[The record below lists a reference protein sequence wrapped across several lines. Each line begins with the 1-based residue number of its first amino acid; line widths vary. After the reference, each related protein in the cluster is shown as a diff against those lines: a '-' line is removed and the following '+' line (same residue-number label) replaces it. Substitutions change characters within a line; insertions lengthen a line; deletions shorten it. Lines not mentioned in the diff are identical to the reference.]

1 MDKQFTKMPRL
12 PFLFIAGL
20 SIGLILIILFTTNL
34 ADKSISQLK
43 LSSQEAVRVFK
54 GNQLLDGVIN
64 NIFIAENALQNKD
77 SSFAVADTVYNIV
90 EQNTALRKL
99 FTGTEV
105 EAATNDFTAL
115 VDKQVLHFKSRPTPA
130 DTALKNQQS
139 ATIFVA
145 AIDLEEKYGQ
155 YLEKNISGNE
165 KLAAK
170 VLRLDVL
177 LTILIIVTI
186 ATLATI
192 IIAYLLRNIRLIKA
206 VQQQRAEIEK
216 AASIKEQFLANMS
229 HEIRTPINSVIGFTN
244 LLQKTELDMQQE
256 AFVNIIRTAG
266 DNLLSIVNDILDISK
281 IEAGMLHFQKSSFS
295 IMETCYQVETMLYQR
310 ANEKDLEI
318 HTIVDT
324 SVPEIVLGDKERL
337 LQILINLT
345 TNAIKFTDKGHISI
359 NVKATELSDSS
370 VTLRFAVTD
379 TGIGIPPDKLS
390 SIFQRF
396 EQAEADTTRKY
407 GGTGLGLSIVKNLVE
422 MQGGNMGVISE
433 PGKGSEFYFTITYG
447 IGNELKGDLH
457 SEYQNNSISASAAN
471 SNNLSRMKVLAAEDN
486 KMNQLLLTM
495 LLEQWKINLDIVENG
510 ELVLEKLATAN
521 YDLVLMDI
529 QMPIMD
535 GYTAVKKIRSEL
547 KSNIPVVAM
556 TANVLPGE
564 KEKCL
569 EAGMNGYISKP
580 INEPELYSLLVF
592 HSSNAGKLELTETP
606 TVEDPNKY
614 VSEKYLYRIFNGNKE
629 HVAELLG
636 QLIIQYKSEVE
647 RLGKQIETE
656 DLTGAKRTI
665 HSMKTTVSSV
675 KRSSPLMQQL
685 LAMEN
690 TSNNESGWNIIRY
703 NYDVL
708 VKTMDEL
715 VDEAKQIINKKENS
729 ESI

>member
-1 MDKQFTKMPRL
+1 MDKQLTKMPKL

-77 SSFAVADTVYNIV
+77 SSFAIADTVYRLA

-99 FTGTEV
+99 FQKTEV

-115 VDKQVLHFKSRPTPA
+115 VDEQVQHFKSKKPV
-130 DTALKNQQS
+130 DTVAKNQRS
-139 ATIFVA
+139 ADIFVA
-145 AIDLEEKYGQ
+145 AIGLEEKYGQ

-165 KLAAK
+165 KLAAR

-177 LTILIIVTI
+177 LTIFIILTI

-206 VQQQRAEIEK
+206 IQQQRTEIEK

-281 IEAGMLHFQKSSFS
+281 IEAGMLHFHKSSFS

-324 SVPEIVLGDKERL
+324 SVPEIVIGDKERL
-337 LQILINLT
+337 LQVLINLT

-359 NVKATELSDSS
+359 NVKATALSDTS
-370 VTLRFAVTD
+370 VTIRFGVRD
-379 TGIGIPPDKLS
+379 TGIGIPTDKLS

-422 MQGGNMGVISE
+422 MQGGSMSVTSE
-433 PGKGSEFYFTITYG
+433 PGKGSEFYFTITYE
-447 IGNELKGDLH
+447 IGNEFAGDMH
-457 SEYQNNSISASAAN
+457 AEYQKNSLPASAAN
-471 SNNLSRMKVLAAEDN
+471 SSSLKTLKVLAAEDN

-495 LLEQWKINLDIVENG
+495 LLEQWKINVDIVENG
-510 ELVLEKLATAN
+510 ELVLEKLATGD

-529 QMPIMD
+529 QMPLMD

-580 INEPELYSLLVF
+580 INEPELYSLMVF
-592 HSSNAGKLELTETP
+592 HSNNAGKLEQTETL
-606 TVEDPNKY
+606 TAEEPNKY
-614 VSEKYLYRIFNGNKE
+614 VSEKYLYKIFNGNSE
-629 HVAELLG
+629 HVAEILG

-647 RLGKQIETE
+647 RLGKQIETA
-656 DLTGAKRTI
+656 DLTGARRTI

-675 KRSSPLMQQL
+675 KRSSPLLQHL

-690 TSNNESGWNIIRY
+690 TSGDESGWNIIRY
-703 NYDVL
+703 NYDIL
-708 VKTMDEL
+708 VKTMNEL
-715 VDEAKQIINKKENS
+715 INEAKQIINK
-729 ESI
+729 